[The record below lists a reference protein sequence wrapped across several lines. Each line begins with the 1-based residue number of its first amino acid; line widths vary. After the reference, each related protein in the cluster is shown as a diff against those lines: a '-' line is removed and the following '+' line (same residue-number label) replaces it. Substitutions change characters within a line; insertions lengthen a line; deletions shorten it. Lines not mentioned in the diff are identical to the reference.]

1 MTRRLLLAIIGVAVA
16 LALAGAAIM
25 LISPGGGEVQYDL
38 SGKRVLVVVF
48 ENYQPME
55 LGPVRNALT
64 KCKAK
69 VSILAVNRTVGIGY
83 DYYIL
88 DVKGRLGEL
97 AESYDGIVIIGGPG
111 VYVRVVGEVRDPGL
125 DVLEQLCREFDKRGK
140 LVAAI
145 CAAPGV
151 LARAGVLEGRRAT
164 CYPDSRLISLLKE
177 GGAEYVSER
186 VVRDGNVITSVG
198 PETAGDFAKAIC
210 EYLSKH

>member
-1 MTRRLLLAIIGVAVA
+1 LLLVIIGVA
-16 LALAGAAIM
+16 LAGAGAAVM
-25 LISPGGGEVQYDL
+25 LIGPGGEKVQYDL
-38 SGKRVLVVVF
+38 SDKKVLIVIF

-55 LGPVRNALT
+55 LGPVRNMLT

-69 VSILAVNRTVGIGY
+69 VSILAVNKTVGIGY

-88 DVKGRLGEL
+88 DVKGKLREL
-97 AESYDGIVIIGGPG
+97 TESYDGIVIIGGPG
-111 VYVRVVGEVRDPGL
+111 VYVRVIGEVRDPGL

-140 LVAAI
+140 LIAAI

-151 LARAGVLEGRRAT
+151 LARAGVLEGRKAT

-177 GGAEYVSER
+177 SGAKYVSER

-198 PETAGDFAKAIC
+198 PETADDFAKAIC